1 MTLCGACLEGLASR
15 EHRTESHMMGSVSY
29 FVSCVIH
36 LKQQLLLGF
45 DVQDAGAKFEP
56 KSRGQYFSEAMLSA
70 YIASHLQ

>member
-1 MTLCGACLEGLASR
+1 
-15 EHRTESHMMGSVSY
+15 MMGSVSY